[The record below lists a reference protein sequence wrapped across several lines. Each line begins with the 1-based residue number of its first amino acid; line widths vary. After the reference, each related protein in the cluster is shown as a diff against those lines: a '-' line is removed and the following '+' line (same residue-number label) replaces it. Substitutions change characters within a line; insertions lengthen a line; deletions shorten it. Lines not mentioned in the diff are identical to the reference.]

1 MVESKFKHRLL
12 LFLSFSSLIFSFLNR
27 IQYKSTY
34 DAGERQEAR
43 GMQER
48 EKLQNANSGYVNR
61 CGTWNEEGYIST
73 KLNCSSYI

>member
-43 GMQER
+43 GMRER
-48 EKLQNANSGYVNR
+48 E
-61 CGTWNEEGYIST
+61 IT
-73 KLNCSSYI
+73 KR